1 MSVLSVYLA
10 FSFQSSVDH
19 RLLHSFPTRRSSDLS
34 GIGTTAIQVARAL
47 GHTVYATAGSDE
59 RVEAINEL
67 GAIGI
72 NYRTQKFE
80 EFIREHTDRKGVNVI
95 LDMVAGDY
103 IARDIRCLADDG
115 RIVIIALLGGR
126 EAKIDCA
133 HMMSRRLTITGSTL
147 RPRSDEFKASIAQA
161 LKTKAW
167 PLIEQGKV
175 KPIVHATFTLEEVQ
189 KAHEMM
195 DRGEQIGKI
204 ILTVAHE
211 S

>member
-72 NYRTQKFE
+72 NYHTQKFE
-80 EFIREHTDRKGVNVI
+80 EYIRV
-95 LDMVAGDY
+95 
-103 IARDIRCLADDG
+103 
-115 RIVIIALLGGR
+115 
-126 EAKIDCA
+126 KID
-133 HMMSRRLTITGSTL
+133 
-147 RPRSDEFKASIAQA
+147 K
-161 LKTKAW
+161 
-167 PLIEQGKV
+167 
-175 KPIVHATFTLEEVQ
+175 
-189 KAHEMM
+189 
-195 DRGEQIGKI
+195 RGVDVIFDV
-204 ILTVAHE
+204 VAC
-211 S
+211 

>member
-47 GHTVYATAGSDE
+47 GHTVYATAGRDE

-80 EFIREHTDRKGVNVI
+80 EVNREHTDRKGVNVI

-103 IARDIRCLADDG
+103 IARHISCMADDG
-115 RIVIIALLGGR
+115 SIVVIALLGGR
-126 EAKIDCA
+126 NATIDCA
-133 HMMSRRLTITGSTL
+133 HLMSRRLTITGSTL
-147 RPRSDEFKASIAQA
+147 RPRDDDFKANIAKE
-161 LKTKAW
+161 LRSEVW
-167 PLIEQGKV
+167 PLIEAGTV
-175 KPIVHATFTLEEVQ
+175 KPIIHATFTLSEAAS
-189 KAHEMM
+189 AHVMM
-195 DRGEQIGKI
+195 DAGEQIGKI
-204 ILTVAHE
+204 ILTV
-211 S
+211 SD